1 MNKDNHRSII
11 AIVSDFFTDI
21 DSVVDC
27 LKKKYEYEVIES
39 VSDIN
44 DVKAIA
50 NDMTKMKQVIK
61 APLNLNMI
69 QIINYHQKLIQIYI
83 QEIL

>member
-50 NDMTKMKQVIK
+50 NDMTKMKQR
-61 APLNLNMI
+61 LLW
-69 QIINYHQKLIQIYI
+69 
-83 QEIL
+83 

>member
-27 LKKKYEYEVIES
+27 LKKKYEYE
-39 VSDIN
+39 
-44 DVKAIA
+44 AIKGD
-50 NDMTKMKQVIK
+50 NRW
-61 APLNLNMI
+61 MI
-69 QIINYHQKLIQIYI
+69 
-83 QEIL
+83 